1 VKTEESIISRKFLN
15 KRAGGA
21 ALRLV
26 PIFQGEHPFLVGPML
41 LLHLFFG
48 RLIFFSPQ
56 PSIRLFTASSGT
68 FSSVRDGPKF
78 LFHDAIWWF

>member
-1 VKTEESIISRKFLN
+1 MKTEESIISRKFLN

-41 LLHLFFG
+41 LLHLFLG
-48 RLIFFSPQ
+48 RLIIFFP
-56 PSIRLFTASSGT
+56 PAVHSIVYGEFWYLFFGSGW
-68 FSSVRDGPKF
+68 SKVPVP
-78 LFHDAIWWF
+78 